1 MSNLNLNSFTGIGT
15 TITSNSIICNSN
27 NNDNPKYDANC
38 FKESITGIENYW
50 KELVKD
56 LETKKKD
63 VSELNRMYS
72 AYKAE
77 EYQFLIDNINI
88 KITEIEDKLSLIQKI
103 MWDVRSR
110 IIFSK

>member
-1 MSNLNLNSFTGIGT
+1 MSNLNLNSFSGIGT
-15 TITSNSIICNSN
+15 TITSNSIVSN
-27 NNDNPKYDANC
+27 TTTDNPKYDTNC
-38 FKESITGIENYW
+38 FKETITGIENYW

-56 LETKKKD
+56 LETKQKD
-63 VSELNRMYS
+63 VVELNRMYS
-72 AYKAE
+72 SYKAE

>member
-1 MSNLNLNSFTGIGT
+1 MSNLNLNSFSGIGT
-15 TITSNSIICNSN
+15 TITSNNIVSN
-27 NNDNPKYDANC
+27 ITTGNPKYDTNC
-38 FKESITGIENYW
+38 FKETITGIENYW
-50 KELVKD
+50 KELIKD

-63 VSELNRMYS
+63 VIELNRMYS

>member
-1 MSNLNLNSFTGIGT
+1 MSNLNLTSFTGIGT
-15 TITSNSIICNSN
+15 TITSNSIICNN
-27 NNDNPKYDANC
+27 TENPIYDANC

-63 VSELNRMYS
+63 VVELNRMYC

-88 KITEIEDKLSLIQKI
+88 KIIEIEDKLSLIQKI

>member
-1 MSNLNLNSFTGIGT
+1 
-15 TITSNSIICNSN
+15 
-27 NNDNPKYDANC
+27 
-38 FKESITGIENYW
+38 
-50 KELVKD
+50 
-56 LETKKKD
+56 
-63 VSELNRMYS
+63 MYS